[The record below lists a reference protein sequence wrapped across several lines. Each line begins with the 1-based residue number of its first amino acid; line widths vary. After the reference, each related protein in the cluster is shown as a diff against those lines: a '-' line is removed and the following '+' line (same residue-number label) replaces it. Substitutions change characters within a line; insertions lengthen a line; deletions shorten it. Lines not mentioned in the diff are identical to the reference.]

1 MTIPLVETGFEDAEV
16 YERADLPSAP
26 LHPNLTANQIAALA
40 REKAMDVRTE
50 EVVLRSAGITKGQ
63 FETFVIVNP
72 LYKRAY
78 ETFVMEWESALS
90 TNKRIAIEAAA
101 ALEDSLPYLG
111 LRMIDDKEQLNQ
123 VVEAAKLFA
132 KLAGAGE
139 VKEGP
144 AAGERYVI
152 NITTGSDQQ
161 TITKTIEAVPVAQET
176 APISIPDLSAREKNS
191 VPVQHEPAGTS
202 KDEGIR

>member
-40 REKAMDVRTE
+40 REKAMDIRTE
-50 EVVLRSAGITKGQ
+50 AIVLRSAGITKGQ
-63 FETFVIVNP
+63 FETFVAVNP

-101 ALEDSLPYLG
+101 ALEDSLPYLA
-111 LRMIDDKEQLNQ
+111 LRMIDEKEPLGQ
-123 VVEAAKLFA
+123 VVEAAKHFA

-139 VKEGP
+139 TKEGP
-144 AAGERYVI
+144 TTGERF
-152 NITTGSDQQ
+152 S
-161 TITKTIEAVPVAQET
+161 
-176 APISIPDLSAREKNS
+176 ISIILGATETIAKDVTPALDSRELQALPPITIKT
-191 VPVQHEPAGTS
+191 E
-202 KDEGIR
+202 

>member
-40 REKAMDVRTE
+40 REMAMDIRTE
-50 EVVLRSAGITKGQ
+50 EIILRSAGITKGQ
-63 FETFVIVNP
+63 FETFIAINP
-72 LYKRAY
+72 LYRRAY

-90 TNKRIAIEAAA
+90 TNKRIAIEAAS
-101 ALEDSLPYLG
+101 ALEDSLPHLA
-111 LRMIDDKEQLNQ
+111 LRMTDDKEQLNQ

-139 VKEGP
+139 VQAGP
-144 AAGERYVI
+144 AAGERFS
-152 NITTGSDQQ
+152 ITIITGSDQQ
-161 TITKTIEAVPVAQET
+161 TVTKTIEAVASESLPVESG
-176 APISIPDLSAREKNS
+176 ILSIPQRTPDK
-191 VPVQHEPAGTS
+191 T
-202 KDEGIR
+202 

>member
-139 VKEGP
+139 VKEGAP
-144 AAGERYVI
+144 TGERF
-152 NITTGSDQQ
+152 S
-161 TITKTIEAVPVAQET
+161 
-176 APISIPDLSAREKNS
+176 ISIVLSDKDRVEASISPRVVSEEQVALPPILLNS
-191 VPVQHEPAGTS
+191 EIKKS
-202 KDEGIR
+202 